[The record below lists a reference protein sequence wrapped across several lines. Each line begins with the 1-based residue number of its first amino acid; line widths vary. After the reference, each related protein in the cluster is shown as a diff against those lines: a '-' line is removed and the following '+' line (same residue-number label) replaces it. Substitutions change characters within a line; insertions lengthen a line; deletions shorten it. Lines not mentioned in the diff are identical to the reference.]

1 MAEID
6 GFEHVNVTVRDVRA
20 SAAWYA
26 ELLGLEQVW
35 EEDSAQHGWIKVGL
49 YHPASRMRLNLTQH
63 RAGSGEPFSE
73 RRTGLDHLA
82 FRVRGGR
89 PALEAWLARL
99 EELGLEHSPIKW
111 SGIGDT
117 HIGDVITLRDLD
129 NVQLELY
136 APTDSSLLR

>member
-20 SAAWYA
+20 SVAWYA
-26 ELLGLEQVW
+26 DLLGLEQVW
-35 EEDSAQHGWIKVGL
+35 EEDSEEHGWSKVGL
-49 YHPASRMRLNLTQH
+49 YHPGSGMRLNLTQH

-82 FRVRGGR
+82 FRVPGGR

-99 EELGLEHSPIKW
+99 EERGVEHSPIKR
-111 SGIGDT
+111 SAIGDT
-117 HIGDVITLRDLD
+117 HFGDVITLRDPD

-136 APTDSSLLR
+136 APAG